1 MKEAVQL
8 MKKKKFINWF
18 LETYRLKT
26 PGTAK
31 ILEAVATSEDLL
43 RRTHF
48 VENVRCLPSA
58 VIISAH
64 GAETVSYLCRIN
76 NVYYED
82 IDEFVAM
89 LEYDPPE
96 ELFVWLSFNREFLC
110 SMCDIVLGVKP
121 ELDDKIFYHQV
132 IRDLEREL
140 NFKVRDITERK
151 SRLVSE
157 IDQAL
162 VQGDKERFMALSAMF
177 KKMFEQ

>member
-31 ILEAVATSEDLL
+31 ILEAVMAREDLL

-48 VENVRCLPSA
+48 VENVRRLPSA

-82 IDEFVAM
+82 IDEFIAM

-110 SMCDIVLGVKP
+110 SMCDIVLGIKP

-140 NFKVRDITERK
+140 NFKVRDISERK
-151 SRLVSE
+151 NKLMTE

-162 VQGDKERFMALSAMF
+162 IRGDKDSFMALSSLFKEMF
-177 KKMFEQ
+177 D

>member
-1 MKEAVQL
+1 MKETVQL

-31 ILEAVATSEDLL
+31 ILKAVIAHEGLL

-58 VIISAH
+58 VIISAK

-82 IDEFVAM
+82 IDEFISL
-89 LEYDPPE
+89 LEHDPPE

-121 ELDDKIFYHQV
+121 DVDDKIFYHRV
-132 IRDLEREL
+132 VKDLEREL
-140 NFKVRDITERK
+140 NFKVRDIAERK
-151 SRLVSE
+151 EKLVSE

-162 VQGDKERFMALSAMF
+162 VKGDKDRFMALSALF
-177 KKMFEQ
+177 KEMFE